1 VRQNLF
7 TLEDCQYKNGSG
19 KLKAQATAESLRAIA
34 ADVQSEGIHLSIPMP
49 GHSETKESIAKSVT
63 TLDQLIQDCD
73 VVYLLTDTR
82 ESRWLPNLMAAAHDK
97 IMINAALGLDSWSV
111 MRHGGGVVVDFSY
124 DDHHQKEESATT
136 TPTPRLGCYF
146 CNDVIAPEN
155 STKNRTLDQQ
165 CTVACPGL
173 APIAA
178 SMAVELMVSL
188 LHHPARQRAAA
199 PAVARSSSF
208 SPIIATTTDDSSLS
222 TTSPLGVM
230 PHQIHGSLVSYTM
243 MTPTV
248 PAFRCSTGCSVSL
261 MEVYQQGKLEVVYQA
276 CQSTDGTYLETLS
289 GLTGRPHLSGS
300 GSHSLPARGPVSPPS
315 PNRNKDHSKYSRG
328 RDFSRTQG

>member
-1 VRQNLF
+1 MGEVLWWMF
-7 TLEDCQYKNGSG
+7 
-19 KLKAQATAESLRAIA
+19 
-34 ADVQSEGIHLSIPMP
+34 P
-49 GHSETKESIAKSVT
+49 
-63 TLDQLIQDCD
+63 
-73 VVYLLTDTR
+73 
-82 ESRWLPNLMAAAHDK
+82 
-97 IMINAALGLDSWSV
+97 
-111 MRHGGGVVVDFSY
+111 
-124 DDHHQKEESATT
+124 TT
-136 TPTPRLGCYF
+136 TTTKKKKALPPSPTPRLGCYF

-165 CTVACPGL
+165 FTVACPGL

-178 SMAVELMVSL
+178 SMAVKLMVSL
-188 LHHPARQRAAA
+188 LHHPVRQRAAA

-230 PHQIHGSLVSYTM
+230 PHQIRGSLVSYTM

-248 PAFRCSTGCSVSL
+248 PAFCCSTGCSVSL
-261 MEVYQQGKLEVVYQA
+261 RMEAYQQGKLEVVYQA
-276 CQSTDGTYLETLS
+276 CQSTDGTYPETLS

-300 GSHSLPARGPVSPPS
+300 GSHSSPARGPVSPPL
-315 PNRNKDHSKYSRG
+315 PNRNKDHSKYSQG